1 MHIMYVDESG
11 DPGLN
16 TYSSKHFLLNGLIVP
31 QDDWQ
36 KYLGRLK
43 AFRKS
48 LKESYGLNQRTEIHA
63 SELIRI
69 NKLEEYKKIRKTDRI
84 KILELYSE
92 QIPVIFDKA
101 RVISVFF
108 DKANFTGKQDVQE
121 IAWNRLI
128 QRFDNFLKMSVN
140 DKGIIIADDT
150 ESKKIIRLLRK
161 MRVYNPIL
169 RREQGE
175 AINHPTDN
183 VLEDL
188 FERNSKD
195 SYFIQTVDVLAH
207 LLYRREI
214 VKGSLRKYR
223 LEQYFDN
230 VEPILLKEA
239 CKNDDFGIVRK

>member
-1 MHIMYVDESG
+1 MYVDESG
-11 DPGLN
+11 DPGIN
-16 TYSSKHFLLNGLIVP
+16 TYASKHFLLNGLIVS

-36 KYLGRLK
+36 KYLQRLK

-48 LKESYGLNQRTEIHA
+48 LKDIYGLNQRTEIHA

-69 NKLEEYKKIRKTDRI
+69 NKLDSYKKIRKKNRI

-101 RVISVFF
+101 KVISIFF
-108 DKANFTGKQDVQE
+108 DKSFLTEEQDVQE

-128 QRFDNFLKMSVN
+128 QRFDNYLKMNVN
-140 DKGIIIADDT
+140 DKGIIISDDT

-161 MRVYNPIL
+161 MRIYNPIL
-169 RREQGE
+169 RKEQGKSL
-175 AINHPTDN
+175 NRPTDN
-183 VLEDL
+183 IIEDL

-207 LLYRREI
+207 LLYRKEI
-214 VKGSLRKYR
+214 VKGSLRKYNI
-223 LEQYFDN
+223 ENYFYN

-239 CKNDDFGIVRK
+239 CKNDDLGIVRR

>member
-1 MHIMYVDESG
+1 MYVDESG

-48 LKESYGLNQRTEIHA
+48 LQETYGLNQRTEIHA

-69 NKLEEYKKIRKTDRI
+69 GKLDEYKKIRKIDRI

-101 RVISVFF
+101 KIISVFLV
-108 DKANFTGKQDVQE
+108 KANYTEGQDIQE

-169 RREQGE
+169 RKEQGE

-183 VLEDL
+183 ILEDL
-188 FERNSKD
+188 FERNSRD

-214 VKGSLRKYR
+214 VKGSLRKFR
-223 LEQYFDN
+223 LEQYFNN

-239 CKNDDFGIVRK
+239 CKNDEFGIVRK